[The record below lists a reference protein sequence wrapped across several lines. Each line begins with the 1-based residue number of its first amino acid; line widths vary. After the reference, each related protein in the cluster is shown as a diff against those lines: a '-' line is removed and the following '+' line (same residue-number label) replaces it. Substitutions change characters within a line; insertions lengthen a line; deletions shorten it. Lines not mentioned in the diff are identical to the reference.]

1 MSSNELDG
9 AKVPLDAQVVSEIY
23 RLHAPELRRF
33 LNRVS
38 DDRDTVEDILQ
49 ETVIKVWQA
58 APHIT
63 GSLRSY
69 LYATARNVLIDRHR
83 RTSSRIKATALSDSK
98 QENTSSGTNFDAVL
112 DKVLLEEALKSLSP
126 EHREVVLH
134 LHYLGA
140 TVSQASRALG
150 VPEGTIK
157 SRAYYAVRALRQ
169 TLEEMGIER

>member
-9 AKVPLDAQVVSEIY
+9 AKVPLDSQVVSEIY

-33 LNRVS
+33 LIRVA
-38 DDRDTVEDILQ
+38 DDRDTAEDILQ

-58 APHIT
+58 APQIT

-83 RTSSRIKATALSDSK
+83 RISSRIKASPLSDAM
-98 QENTSSGTNFDAVL
+98 QESTAGSTSFDAVL

-140 TVSQASRALG
+140 TVAQASRVLG

>member
-1 MSSNELDG
+1 M
-9 AKVPLDAQVVSEIY
+9 PLDASVVSDIY

-33 LNRVS
+33 LNRVA
-38 DDRDTVEDILQ
+38 DDRDAAEDILQ
-49 ETVIKVWQA
+49 ETVIKAWQA

-69 LYATARNVLIDRHR
+69 LYATARNVLIDRYR
-83 RTSSRIKATALSDSK
+83 RASSRINATSLSDSM
-98 QENTSSGTNFDAVL
+98 QESTSNTTSFDAVL

-126 EHREVVLH
+126 DHREVVWQ

-140 TVSQASRALG
+140 TVAQTSIMLG
-150 VPEGTIK
+150 VPEGTVK
-157 SRAYYAVRALRQ
+157 SRAYYAIRSLRQ